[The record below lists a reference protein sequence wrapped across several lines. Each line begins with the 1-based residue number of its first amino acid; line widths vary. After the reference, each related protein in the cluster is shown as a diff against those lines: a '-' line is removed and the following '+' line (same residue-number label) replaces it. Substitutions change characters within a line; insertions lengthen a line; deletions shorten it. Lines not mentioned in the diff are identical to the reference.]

1 MKILQ
6 ALNHSF
12 FRPVPNLLILGGF
25 VAFFALFMPLQ
36 GKAQVIDLEKIPEIV
51 ETDDIPDAEFEAGT
65 VLIKQ
70 MPFDDQYLEH
80 KVRIPKDWKLRASK
94 PRDSVSVEDSIDS
107 LDSDAKST
115 VKLFGTFAEY
125 VSPPKEQ
132 IRSFFTLEALEL
144 DYEIEAQH
152 WFINYIFSQ
161 GYSLEALRVISK
173 TQAEGLYVQL
183 IDNTTYLVRVMAF
196 INGPRIVLARYY
208 VPQQHYKEER
218 ALQAKVVNSFELL
231 NIDTTGIEVMESFS
245 FLNEAFFDYPASWFL
260 IPSKIKT
267 IARMKATLVQSKNID
282 SLSGQ
287 ISMFL
292 VSKIEKTTLQEEIQD
307 FKSKL
312 EIPDYSLGR
321 YLGPEKLNYH
331 SDIHFGATEVYEMQP
346 DVVTQIDY
354 ELWVSV
360 METDGYYIIASLL
373 TPGRG
378 AEFYTWAQNQEAYKH
393 VVATIRQYDE
403 SLTAPENQT
412 LNKDELNLDS
422 RK

>member
-12 FRPVPNLLILGGF
+12 FRHVPNLLILAGF
-25 VAFFALFMPLQ
+25 LAFFIPLQ
-36 GKAQVIDLEKIPEIV
+36 AKAQVIDLEKIPPIV
-51 ETDDIPDAEFEAGT
+51 EVEEIPDDVFEAQT
-65 VLIKQ
+65 ALIRQ
-70 MPFDDQYLEH
+70 MPFEDQFLEH
-80 KVRIPKDWKLRASK
+80 TVRIPKDWKLRAAK
-94 PRDSVSVEDSIDS
+94 PRDSVSVEDSIDA
-107 LDSDAKST
+107 LEGVEKSA

-125 VSPPKEQ
+125 VSPPKNQ

-144 DYEIEAQH
+144 GYEIEAQH
-152 WFINYIFSQ
+152 WFVNYIFSQ
-161 GYSLEALRVISK
+161 GYSLEALSVISK

-208 VPQQHYKEER
+208 VAQEHYMEER
-218 ALQAKVVNSFELL
+218 ALQAKVVKSFQLT
-231 NIDTTGIEVMESFS
+231 NIDTSGIEVMESFS
-245 FLNEAFFDYPASWFL
+245 FLNEAFFDYPASWYL

-292 VSKIEKTTLQEEIQD
+292 VSKIEKTTLQEEIED
-307 FKSKL
+307 FKTKL

-321 YLGPEKLNYH
+321 YLGPETLDYH
-331 SDIHFGATEVYEMQP
+331 SDIYFGATEVYEMKP

-360 METDGYYIIASLL
+360 MESDGYYIIASLL

-403 SLTAPENQT
+403 TLTAPSNQV
-412 LNKDELNLDS
+412 LDKESLNLDS